1 VVDTANSQA
10 LERVFD
16 VAQVRAEISNNDT
29 GTTFLLTQSGLYLI
43 RRPAAESSA
52 WLREQLNAPN

>member
-1 VVDTANSQA
+1 MVDTANSQA

-29 GTTFLLTQSGLYLI
+29 GTTFLLTDSGLYLI
-43 RRPAAESSA
+43 RRPGVESNQ
-52 WLREQLNAPN
+52 WLREQQNAPN